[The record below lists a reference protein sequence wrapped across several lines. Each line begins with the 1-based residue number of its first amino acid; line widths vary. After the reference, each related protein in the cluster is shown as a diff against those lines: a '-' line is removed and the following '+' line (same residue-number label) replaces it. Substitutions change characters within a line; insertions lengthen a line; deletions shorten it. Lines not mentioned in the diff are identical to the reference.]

1 MEGVL
6 RFASLRALALIARL
20 EDKKLDLL
28 NNQVLTTKDKLQ
40 VSAMAMDRPWT
51 SYLYDYVSTGSF
63 ESGLRAVRDAPF
75 FADVPGEC
83 LSELVPSAGLWSGWS
98 ICKEVGFLTRS
109 QKRKLWSAKRWC
121 VHLFSGEKGHWEF
134 FKLDQ
139 GETTV
144 LELDLAR
151 CSGQDL
157 LRSEVWRLLLW
168 GAREGKIDVI
178 FGGPPGR
185 AMQHAKGGTRNTK
198 SLKLIARMM
207 WLFEVA
213 QIGREINGK
222 GVTKDRDVGFIM
234 EYPEGIPQEERDLR
248 DRRLQEEDE
257 RHRSADMRGEPAT
270 WDQTNA
276 YWENVQR
283 PRWEELVGKP
293 TVDAKGGFWETRMW
307 KAFQREAQL
316 RTVSFDQGAMGG
328 VTRNR
333 TTLGTNLNSLLSLDG
348 VRVPEGD
355 PLPDRGEGDHVWAPG
370 LVRAM
375 VVAMSFW
382 DRDPLCAPRLFAMTP
397 SQWKHHVNTNHAQ
410 YRKDCAACVMS
421 RGVGRQ
427 HRRVHHPEA
436 YVLTADVAGTL
447 SPGLDATSKGT
458 MGKSLKYLLVA
469 KYLVPKA
476 FIEDYAGRP
485 PPEDDGAGVLPD
497 LPGAS
502 NKGKDPKPLVDTLLD
517 EDKGSDEQVVKDMA
531 AIEVM
536 TIPTI
541 SGLLLD
547 GEPGDE
553 LDYDYSEPDQDDKEE
568 EEYVTGEVDVV
579 MKEGDCEAPELTYL
593 AFGTALPNNQAITVR
608 RALQDVVLYLQMH
621 GLPVYRFHA
630 DKGEFYNHHFRS
642 WLRDQGVYGTW
653 SEPGTPQSNGHAE
666 STVRW
671 LKDRTRTLL
680 RASSLPTRLWPVA
693 AAMAAAEQRSKVL
706 GWKSSIVA
714 PFGAPVHLR
723 KKAFDK
729 HGPLRREH
737 GLESKWMVGK
747 YVGLSTIVHN
757 GHLVYVP
764 ATEGE
769 SEKFLH
775 TLHVRADL
783 VDPGAPDLAVSLD
796 PGPKPRRRVQGKTS
810 SGSVEMKAVTR
821 VPEETYKLATM
832 ETERLLQEW
841 DLDEACSLVVSLA
854 RSGFFADKKFGAY
867 RHGGAVGQMTGLV
880 EYPAVTRLLNR
891 IMVEVCPEATF
902 TSLLVSCNTPKA
914 MHRDVNN
921 DYNTMNHVL
930 PLVVPESGGG
940 LWIELKE
947 GHVVCG
953 QIEQRSAT
961 TGQLYGQLRLLQER
975 EVIEFCP
982 KRFHEVMD
990 WVGERIVLIAYT
1002 PDCLGKLPQEDLL
1015 ALHQHDFPI
1024 PVSQLPE
1031 YNGNLDVE
1039 RPLARVSAMSP
1050 CLGEPAGDEEPADQA
1065 KQVSDG
1071 WEMYLDLKPG
1081 LVKIAEETI
1090 PGDLPWMQK
1099 AEVGF
1104 TRNIEAVLQNL
1115 TGPLDVVH
1123 NVSPQEVMPHL
1134 EAWKPAIMKE
1144 VQGISVAIEKLIPG
1158 TESRRRW
1165 LNNPRAQRLP
1175 MKFVFTIKP
1184 NENAKTDQPET
1195 WYKRKARL
1203 VICGNLARHEDASLY
1218 AETAP
1223 AEAVRMALTVAVK
1236 NQWLIAIMDVVAAF
1250 LKTPLGRLE
1259 TDPVVIA
1266 QPPRLLEAM
1275 GLVESFELWGLVRA
1289 LYGLRE
1295 SPMLWTHYR
1304 DATLK
1309 TMRAPVGLKWKQG
1322 RAITSWW
1329 TLRDS
1334 QERVCAIAVVY
1345 VDDFLVCGPKEVVT
1359 EVAKI
1364 IQEVWDTSE
1373 LNFLGPQ
1380 NAVRFLGMELQRE
1393 TETSE
1398 VITMF
1403 QQGYIQELLRAHE
1416 VKSTQQ
1422 DRVPITKDLAYSP
1435 EQPERPEESEVRRA
1449 QQLTGEALWVSQR
1462 TRPDL
1467 SYTTSIM
1474 ASMCT
1479 RNPSQV
1485 IAIGGKVLGYL
1496 QRTMFFG
1503 LRVQWENKGLVMFC
1517 DAAYAP
1523 QGDRSHGGWVV
1534 TYGGTPIVWRSGKQQ
1549 MVTLSTAEAELL
1561 SMIDGAVAMKGV
1573 ESLLADVGETV
1584 EDREI
1589 ASDSM
1594 AALSIS
1600 TGSSSWR
1607 TRHLRIKA
1615 NWLQEQLTYG
1625 YMKASH
1631 CPGEFQPADLL
1642 TKALSSA
1649 RTTTLLLLWK
1659 VSDQASRM
1667 SPAISAIQGSSR
1679 LIVALVCCL
1688 LIVSVQAAEGDPS
1701 LPRGTGLQ
1709 VDRDLIGTFMMG
1721 LMILGALL
1729 L

>member
-1 MEGVL
+1 MLEALARGVQQLQELQAQALTKATTGTTAEVVKPGTVSLMSMPEGKTGAESALTFQDWLEVSSSVMADISENSGTWWSGIMAQVEETYERWLMASPLERLAVEPPDSEEWATGRWIRVNARGASMILASMPDNLKADIVARRSTQSCVRMMFRAYTYYQPGGGAERQDVL
-6 RFASLRALALIARL
+6 KRLQSPGEYASGDSVEQVLQVVRSWPRWLERCKKVHMTPPDASVLARGLTTLTERHISLSTDASFRTSMLRASLRLDARPTVQQVQSYQKHLQAELEVLAASWSTQTGVVPKLKAVDPVLQPKARDAGGKGGTTSEVCRYFAKASGCKRGERCSFAHTMSGMDKETRAKKCLKCGSEAHRQKDCPVGRPGSRGAGAAPKDVPAIKGPGGGPGSQQSTMASVSTVGASSTSTQETVQGVPWTLEALVQAAQQIVQSPPTEGGGDSSPEKTKPSVRVLHLRDLRVCAAKASTTALVDSGATHSLRTASTQEEWDQAEEVAVQLAGSHQLTMRMSATGTLLMPYKDQSGDVLGPGALRPQTIVPMGQLIQTLGYSMTWTPTECYLTSYNGDQIPLQTEGGCPEIRELEALALIARL

-40 VSAMAMDRPWT
+40 VSAMVMDRPWT

-139 GETTV
+139 GQTTV

-157 LRSEVWRLLLW
+157 LRGEVWRLLLW

-185 AMQHAKGGTRNTK
+185 SMQHARGGTRDTK

-276 YWENVQR
+276 YWEHVQR

-348 VRVPEGD
+348 VRVPDGD
-355 PLPDRGEGDHVWAPG
+355 PLPERGEGDHVWAPG

-375 VVAMSFW
+375 VVALSFW

-436 YVLTADVAGTL
+436 YVLTADVAGPL

-458 MGKSLKYLLVA
+458 MGKGLKYLLVA

-485 PPEDDGAGVLPD
+485 PPEDDGTGVLPG

-502 NKGKDPKPLVDTLLD
+502 DKGKDPKPLVDTLLD

-536 TIPTI
+536 TVPTI

-579 MKEGDCEAPELTYL
+579 MKEGDCEAPEMTYL
-593 AFGTALPNNQAITVR
+593 TFGTALPNNQAITVR

-737 GLESKWMVGK
+737 GMESKWMVGK

-769 SEKFLH
+769 RE
-775 TLHVRADL
+775 A
-783 VDPGAPDLAVSLD
+783 LAYPTCAS
-796 PGPKPRRRVQGKTS
+796 
-810 SGSVEMKAVTR
+810 
-821 VPEETYKLATM
+821 
-832 ETERLLQEW
+832 
-841 DLDEACSLVVSLA
+841 
-854 RSGFFADKKFGAY
+854 RSG
-867 RHGGAVGQMTGLV
+867 RSRS
-880 EYPAVTRLLNR
+880 PR
-891 IMVEVCPEATF
+891 P
-902 TSLLVSCNTPKA
+902 
-914 MHRDVNN
+914 HR
-921 DYNTMNHVL
+921 
-930 PLVVPESGGG
+930 
-940 LWIELKE
+940 
-947 GHVVCG
+947 
-953 QIEQRSAT
+953 
-961 TGQLYGQLRLLQER
+961 
-975 EVIEFCP
+975 
-982 KRFHEVMD
+982 
-990 WVGERIVLIAYT
+990 
-1002 PDCLGKLPQEDLL
+1002 
-1015 ALHQHDFPI
+1015 
-1024 PVSQLPE
+1024 
-1031 YNGNLDVE
+1031 
-1039 RPLARVSAMSP
+1039 
-1050 CLGEPAGDEEPADQA
+1050 EP
-1065 KQVSDG
+1065 
-1071 WEMYLDLKPG
+1071 
-1081 LVKIAEETI
+1081 
-1090 PGDLPWMQK
+1090 
-1099 AEVGF
+1099 
-1104 TRNIEAVLQNL
+1104 
-1115 TGPLDVVH
+1115 
-1123 NVSPQEVMPHL
+1123 
-1134 EAWKPAIMKE
+1134 
-1144 VQGISVAIEKLIPG
+1144 
-1158 TESRRRW
+1158 
-1165 LNNPRAQRLP
+1165 
-1175 MKFVFTIKP
+1175 
-1184 NENAKTDQPET
+1184 
-1195 WYKRKARL
+1195 
-1203 VICGNLARHEDASLY
+1203 
-1218 AETAP
+1218 
-1223 AEAVRMALTVAVK
+1223 
-1236 NQWLIAIMDVVAAF
+1236 
-1250 LKTPLGRLE
+1250 
-1259 TDPVVIA
+1259 
-1266 QPPRLLEAM
+1266 
-1275 GLVESFELWGLVRA
+1275 
-1289 LYGLRE
+1289 
-1295 SPMLWTHYR
+1295 
-1304 DATLK
+1304 
-1309 TMRAPVGLKWKQG
+1309 
-1322 RAITSWW
+1322 
-1329 TLRDS
+1329 
-1334 QERVCAIAVVY
+1334 
-1345 VDDFLVCGPKEVVT
+1345 
-1359 EVAKI
+1359 
-1364 IQEVWDTSE
+1364 
-1373 LNFLGPQ
+1373 
-1380 NAVRFLGMELQRE
+1380 
-1393 TETSE
+1393 
-1398 VITMF
+1398 
-1403 QQGYIQELLRAHE
+1403 
-1416 VKSTQQ
+1416 
-1422 DRVPITKDLAYSP
+1422 
-1435 EQPERPEESEVRRA
+1435 
-1449 QQLTGEALWVSQR
+1449 
-1462 TRPDL
+1462 
-1467 SYTTSIM
+1467 
-1474 ASMCT
+1474 
-1479 RNPSQV
+1479 
-1485 IAIGGKVLGYL
+1485 
-1496 QRTMFFG
+1496 
-1503 LRVQWENKGLVMFC
+1503 
-1517 DAAYAP
+1517 
-1523 QGDRSHGGWVV
+1523 
-1534 TYGGTPIVWRSGKQQ
+1534 
-1549 MVTLSTAEAELL
+1549 
-1561 SMIDGAVAMKGV
+1561 
-1573 ESLLADVGETV
+1573 
-1584 EDREI
+1584 
-1589 ASDSM
+1589 
-1594 AALSIS
+1594 
-1600 TGSSSWR
+1600 
-1607 TRHLRIKA
+1607 
-1615 NWLQEQLTYG
+1615 
-1625 YMKASH
+1625 
-1631 CPGEFQPADLL
+1631 
-1642 TKALSSA
+1642 
-1649 RTTTLLLLWK
+1649 
-1659 VSDQASRM
+1659 
-1667 SPAISAIQGSSR
+1667 
-1679 LIVALVCCL
+1679 
-1688 LIVSVQAAEGDPS
+1688 
-1701 LPRGTGLQ
+1701 
-1709 VDRDLIGTFMMG
+1709 
-1721 LMILGALL
+1721 
-1729 L
+1729 